1 MDYKKISNHQIK
13 HRINMAFTGYLSKF
27 SLPELFQFL
36 EEGYKTGLLTVSS
49 LDIKK
54 TYYIWVRQGRIVA
67 AADSLDNKCLITM
80 ITQRGWINNE
90 TVLDNFQAASINM
103 ALGLFLKT
111 QGLLQAE
118 QLMLLF
124 RNQLTAQV
132 SPLFP
137 LPDAYF
143 EFDFQAQL
151 PNAEMTGLSIPASEA
166 TLNSLRMLRDWSAL
180 EKKLPDL
187 TSGLLKK
194 ITGIPQLRLEYS
206 ECQVLEYASG
216 NLCLQD
222 IANIIKLPFKKVQQI
237 SFRLIVTNLVEETLV
252 IKPQSFLNNDTFSFD
267 DLDSTNAFGEQII
280 KPIGTAKIA
289 TGLEKNRESLSI
301 SSVEYKT
308 LDPVIDFSR
317 KTAVSQS
324 FLQNLVGF
332 LQSKA
337 TN

>member
-1 MDYKKISNHQIK
+1 MDYEKLLNYQIE
-13 HRINMAFTGYLSKF
+13 HRINMAFTGYFSKF
-27 SLPELFQFL
+27 SLPELLQFL
-36 EEGYKTGLLTVSS
+36 EEGYKTGLLAVSS
-49 LDIKK
+49 LDTKK
-54 TYYIWVRQGRIVA
+54 TYYIWLRQGRIVA
-67 AADSLDNKCLITM
+67 AADSLNNNYLRTM

-90 TVLDNFQAASINM
+90 TALENFQAASVNM
-103 ALGLFLKT
+103 GLGLFLKT

-132 SPLFP
+132 SPLFQ
-137 LPDAYF
+137 LLDAHF

-166 TLNSLRMLRDWSAL
+166 TLNGLRMLRDWSAL
-180 EKKLPDL
+180 EQKLPDL

-194 ITGIPQLRLEYS
+194 ITGTPQLRLDYW

-216 NLCLQD
+216 NLCLEE
-222 IANIIKLPFKKVQQI
+222 IANIIELPLKKVQQI

-252 IKPQSFLNNDTFSFD
+252 IKAQSFLNNDTLLFD

-280 KPIGTAKIA
+280 KPIGTKIE
-289 TGLEKNRESLSI
+289 TGLEKDRESLGI
-301 SSVEYKT
+301 SSVGYKT
-308 LDPVIDFSR
+308 LDPVIDPSI

-332 LQSKA
+332 LQTKA
-337 TN
+337 TS